1 MKLKKLTLK
10 NIRSYEEVE
19 INFPE
24 GSLILTGDIGSGK
37 TSILLAIEYSLFGL
51 QPGQRGASLLRNGAN
66 NAYVS
71 LELEVEG
78 KNILIERRL
87 KRNHKTITNEYAS
100 ITIDNEKVEAS
111 LTEIKIK
118 ILEWMGYPRE
128 LIKKNNLLYRYTVYT
143 PQEQMKQIILEDS
156 ETRLNILRHILGI
169 DKYKRIRDNLT
180 IILNQ
185 LKEESKILQ
194 GEIKNLDD
202 EKSKLEIKKT
212 SITILE
218 KELNERCAEFERKI
232 TETKKIEIE
241 EEQLKERLKEKEY
254 LEKEVEKIKIF
265 IKNKHENKASLDKE
279 ILEIKTSLEET
290 TEFFNEKDYKEILI
304 LLHQKNEALEELNV
318 RYTNLL
324 SEINA
329 LDKQKK
335 ENLEKKDRLFKIEFC
350 PTCLQDIPEA
360 HRHNI
365 LNETENSLSRI
376 KQKIFLLEEEI
387 ILATKQI
394 DLIKLE
400 KKKLE
405 EEKIFKE
412 VLKTRAEYYDKT
424 KKRFLRLVSESE
436 NLERDI
442 ALNHKNIDS
451 LKEKILSLTKYD
463 NLLRLKKEE
472 FQKALQ
478 GERKVEI
485 NLAET
490 KKELELI
497 KKEISEREEEIA
509 SKEKSKQT
517 LSKRLELYDWLS
529 FNFLELIDFT
539 ERNVL
544 MKLRHEF
551 SNSFSKWFRM
561 LIDQGTLTVRLD
573 ESFSPIILHKD
584 VEMEYSFLSGG
595 ERTAVALAYRL
606 ALNQTINSILS
617 KIKTKDIVILD
628 EPTEGFS
635 EMQLERMREVLKD
648 LKVSQLI
655 IVSHEQRIE
664 GIVDNV
670 LRIKKYGDISQL
682 ETNLQEN
689 VSLHKVDTLL
699 NHIEFLNE
707 PIHEEESLQTQNHKT

>member
-10 NIRSYEEVE
+10 NIRSYKEVE

-51 QPGQRGASLLRNGAN
+51 QPGQRGASLLRNGTN

-78 KNILIERRL
+78 KNILIERKL

-169 DKYKRIRDNLT
+169 DKYKIIRDNLT

-202 EKSKLEIKKT
+202 EKSKLEVKKT
-212 SITILE
+212 SINILE
-218 KELNERCAEFERKI
+218 KELNERYANFEIKI
-232 TETKKIEIE
+232 KETKRVETE
-241 EEQLKERLKEKEY
+241 GEQLKEKLKEKEY
-254 LEKEVEKIKIF
+254 LEKEVEKFKIF
-265 IKNKHENKASLDKE
+265 IKNKHENKLSLDKE
-279 ILEIKTSLEET
+279 IFEIKKSLEET
-290 TEFFNEKDYKEILI
+290 TEFFNEKEYKDILI
-304 LLHQKNEALEELNV
+304 LLHQKNETLEELNV

-335 ENLEKKDRLFKIEFC
+335 ENIQKKERLFKIEFC

-365 LNETENSLSRI
+365 LNETENSLSKI
-376 KQKIFLLEEEI
+376 KQKTSLLEEEI

-394 DLIKLE
+394 DLIKSE

-424 KKRFLRLVSESE
+424 KKRFLRFVSESE

-442 ALNHKNIDS
+442 SLNHKNVDL
-451 LKEKILSLTKYD
+451 LKEKILGLTKYD
-463 NLLRLKKEE
+463 NLLRLKKDE

-478 GERKVEI
+478 EERKVEI
-485 NLAET
+485 NVAET
-490 KKELELI
+490 KKELELM

-529 FNFLELIDFT
+529 FNFLELIEFT

-551 SNSFSKWFRM
+551 SKSFSKWFRM
-561 LIDQGTLTVRLD
+561 LIDQGSLSVRLD
-573 ESFSPIILHKD
+573 ESFSPIMLHKD

-628 EPTEGFS
+628 EPTDGFS
-635 EMQLERMREVLKD
+635 ELQLERMREVLKD

-670 LRIKKYGDISQL
+670 LRIKKSGDISQL
-682 ETNLQEN
+682 ESNLQEN
-689 VSLHKVDTLL
+689 ISLLQADSLQNHKD
-699 NHIEFLNE
+699 FLNE
-707 PIHEEESLQTQNHKT
+707 PIHEGNSILQNRKT